1 MLNYEEVKQRILV
14 MLKEMIE
21 AFPPMIRT
29 MAQMQFGTVTQL
41 VNNMTDEQIETFERF
56 AAGKRDDA
64 LLMLLTGIRRGEMLA
79 VVARRAATSG

>member
-41 VNNMTDEQIETFERF
+41 VNNMTDEQIDTLINNVEKAIE
-56 AAGKRDDA
+56 
-64 LLMLLTGIRRGEMLA
+64 
-79 VVARRAATSG
+79 VVKYGDKVSEHDTD

>member
-21 AFPPMIRT
+21 AFPPMVRT

-41 VNNMTDEQIETFERF
+41 VNKMTDEQIETLINNIE
-56 AAGKRDDA
+56 KS
-64 LLMLLTGIRRGEMLA
+64 IE
-79 VVARRAATSG
+79 VAKYGDKVSEHDTD

>member
-29 MAQMQFGTVTQL
+29 MSQMQFGTVTQL
-41 VNNMTDEQIETFERF
+41 VNNMTDEQIETLINNIE
-56 AAGKRDDA
+56 KS
-64 LLMLLTGIRRGEMLA
+64 IE
-79 VVARRAATSG
+79 VVKYGDKVCEHNPDE

>member
-1 MLNYEEVKQRILV
+1 MLNYEEVKERILV

-41 VNNMTDEQIETFERF
+41 VNNMTDEQIETLINNVE
-56 AAGKRDDA
+56 KS
-64 LLMLLTGIRRGEMLA
+64 IE
-79 VVARRAATSG
+79 VVKYGDKVSEHDTN

>member
-29 MAQMQFGTVTQL
+29 MAQVQFGSVKQL
-41 VNNMTDEQIETFERF
+41 VDNMTDEQIETLINNVEK
-56 AAGKRDDA
+56 A
-64 LLMLLTGIRRGEMLA
+64 IE
-79 VVARRAATSG
+79 VVKYGDKVSEHDTD